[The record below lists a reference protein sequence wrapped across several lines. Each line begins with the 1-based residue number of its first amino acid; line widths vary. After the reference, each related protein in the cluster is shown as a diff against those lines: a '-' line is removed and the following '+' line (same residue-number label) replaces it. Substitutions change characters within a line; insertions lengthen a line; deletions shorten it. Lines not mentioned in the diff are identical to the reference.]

1 MSGRELIDGGYP
13 DDVEMAVDLDV
24 SDGAPLLVD
33 GAYRQ

>member
-1 MSGRELIDGGYP
+1 LITRGFER
-13 DDVEMAVDLDV
+13 DVEMALDLDV